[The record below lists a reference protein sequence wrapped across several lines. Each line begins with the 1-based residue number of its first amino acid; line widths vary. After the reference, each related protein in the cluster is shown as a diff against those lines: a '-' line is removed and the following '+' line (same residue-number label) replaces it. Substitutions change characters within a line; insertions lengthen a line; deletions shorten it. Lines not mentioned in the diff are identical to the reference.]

1 MLFLDQQKP
10 PPLRSSNLFTAPANA
25 HSRCRFFVFLSASM
39 LPLAL
44 PPPPALG
51 TQATWCFSWTNRS
64 LHRCGHLTFSQL
76 QRMHTVAVVSSS
88 SSQRRCSHSRSLPHP
103 RSARRPRGGAQA
115 QDISDG
121 GAVPG
126 LSSSS
131 AAPPPASHQ
140 SPRALAS
147 GPPHTTRRPCM
158 RPYRLRWTIDGAW
171 LRRRGEG
178 STERALDGRLRQRGC
193 RGRREG

>member
-44 PPPPALG
+44 PPPPA
-51 TQATWCFSWTNRS
+51 
-64 LHRCGHLTFSQL
+64 
-76 QRMHTVAVVSSS
+76 
-88 SSQRRCSHSRSLPHP
+88 
-103 RSARRPRGGAQA
+103 SARRPRGGAQA
-115 QDISDG
+115 RDISDG
-121 GAVPG
+121 GAVRG
-126 LSSSS
+126 LSSLS
-131 AAPPPASHQ
+131 AAPPPASRQ

-171 LRRRGEG
+171 LRQRGEG
-178 STERALDGRLRQRGC
+178 GTERALDDRLRQRGC
-193 RGRREG
+193 RGCREG